1 MKLKHH
7 LIVALFCLLAAT
19 AQAEQ
24 LVVLRTHA
32 FGME

>member
-1 MKLKHH
+1 MKFKSILT
-7 LIVALFCLLAAT
+7 LTLFCILCVA

-24 LVVLRTHA
+24 MVVLRTHA

>member
-1 MKLKHH
+1 MKLKSIFTL
-7 LIVALFCLLAAT
+7 LIFCILALA

-24 LVVLRTHA
+24 MVVLRTHA